1 MEHEGEEKKKKKSKA
16 EKKVGRKVLCTV
28 LNIIIGGINIS
39 VLVQTVKEIQFKK
52 CLLKCIFEKP

>member
-1 MEHEGEEKKKKKSKA
+1 MREKKSKA